1 MQGQDAVIF
10 IIIIVRASYLLYP
23 ISINTIYLLGGT
35 IKKIDV
41 CDSTLLHHD
50 LYDQV
55 KSPSPSATLLSPLS
69 LSLSPSRPLSISIS
83 PSRSIWSPVW
93 GLETW
98 HRRPTTK
105 RFSQFSWWSLQ
116 VTNQCSRIISKIDGQ
131 QKVKLWLSE
140 RQIQLLTR
148 IKRKS
153 TMYPIHAN
161 PTKANQSD
169 LWRASLD
176 YLSRTPFQER
186 LKNTTR
192 DIKLFSSLIVRDH
205 IWTCDHDHP
214 ANDECHRQIPRH
226 AQQRSRI
233 YEASRGQDDEVKDE
247 TV

>member
-1 MQGQDAVIF
+1 M
-10 IIIIVRASYLLYP
+10 
-23 ISINTIYLLGGT
+23 YLLGGT

-41 CDSTLLHHD
+41 CDGTLLHHD

-55 KSPSPSATLLSPLS
+55 KSPSPSPSPSPSTLLSPLS
-69 LSLSPSRPLSISIS
+69 LSPSSSWPLTISLS

-116 VTNQCSRIISKIDGQ
+116 VTNQCSRIICKIDNQ
-131 QKVKLWLSE
+131 QKVKLWLSK
-140 RQIQLLTR
+140 RQIQLLSR

-169 LWRASLD
+169 LWRESLD

-192 DIKLFSSLIVRDH
+192 DIKLFFQPYCTRPYLDMWPRSSSKWRVPPPNTT
-205 IWTCDHDHP
+205 TCSTAF
-214 ANDECHRQIPRH
+214 ANLWSFT
-226 AQQRSRI
+226 RSRWW
-233 YEASRGQDDEVKDE
+233 S
-247 TV
+247 

>member
-1 MQGQDAVIF
+1 MLNPHCLLCLVYF
-10 IIIIVRASYLLYP
+10 I

-41 CDSTLLHHD
+41 CYGTLLHYD

-55 KSPSPSATLLSPLS
+55 KSPSPSPSPSATLLCP
-69 LSLSPSRPLSISIS
+69 LSLSPSSSWPQTISLS

-116 VTNQCSRIISKIDGQ
+116 VTNRCSRIICKIDNQ
-131 QKVKLWLSE
+131 YKVKHWLRE

-148 IKRKS
+148 IKRTS

-192 DIKLFSSLIVRDH
+192 DIKLFFQPYCTRPYLDMWPRSSSKWRAPPPNTT
-205 IWTCDHDHP
+205 TCST
-214 ANDECHRQIPRH
+214 AF
-226 AQQRSRI
+226 ASLWSFTRSRWW
-233 YEASRGQDDEVKDE
+233 S
-247 TV
+247 